1 MKIVSLS
8 LALIAAF
15 ALPVAAQQMGS
26 ANRNAPK
33 VSQSIAFHNGTS
45 LAVSYTALNFA
56 DGKFM
61 ENVKNERFRNMVN
74 ENAKANPV
82 GTVTLEGSLTAAGRT
97 LNAGSYGLH
106 FLLHETGRWLL
117 TLSHKDAEGD
127 VQLIQWPLMLKDA
140 PTNAQRL
147 SISLQA
153 GEDVTSCNIHLHF
166 GSQHVMVPVAVQAAE
181 EKK

>member
-1 MKIVSLS
+1 MKIASLT

-82 GTVTLEGSLTAAGRT
+82 GTVTLQGSLTAGGKT
-97 LNAGSYGLH
+97 LEAGSYGLH
-106 FLLHETGRWLL
+106 FLL
-117 TLSHKDAEGD
+117 
-127 VQLIQWPLMLKDA
+127 QLIQWPLMLKEA
-140 PTNAQRL
+140 PSNAQRL
-147 SISLQA
+147 TISLMA